1 MAHYTALPLA
11 TIALT
16 AYTRPGRRS
25 AEAATDQTDRSTKPD
40 TARSGPD
47 STR

>member
-25 AEAATDQTDRSTKPD
+25 AEAAADQADRSTKSD
-40 TARSGPD
+40 AARSGHD
-47 STR
+47 SAR